1 MTGAAPFDVVEQPA
15 AIPSVTKA
23 FPLGAGEDGFG
34 LGFQM
39 SVGESVGGRP
49 PGTLSWAG
57 IANTP
62 FWIAPADEI
71 GVVLLLQR
79 LP

>member
-1 MTGAAPFDVVEQPA
+1 
-15 AIPSVTKA
+15 
-23 FPLGAGEDGFG
+23 
-34 LGFQM
+34 M

-62 FWIAPADEI
+62 LWIAPADEI
-71 GVVLLLQR
+71 GVVLLLQL
-79 LP
+79 LPFYDDKAVELLTTFERILYGGLPSAGG